1 MTKISLLLILVL
13 ASIGLACKQEK
24 KAAEQR
30 NQEIIEDTLKDI
42 SELTYVDIFYLL
54 HKEEEY
60 GMDVHGD
67 MFGQEAISSISLIN
81 SGSTN
86 CGDAISIT
94 NSHPSNEITAAV
106 RTTFSF
112 PANPANE
119 MFRAY
124 VVKPG
129 ETTPVGHSML
139 CYKGNE
145 YQIDR
150 EIVSAGF
157 TEQE

>member
-1 MTKISLLLILVL
+1 MTKIYLLFILTL
-13 ASIGLACKQEK
+13 ALTCFACKQEK
-24 KAAEQR
+24 KAVEHIDT
-30 NQEIIEDTLKDI
+30 EITEDTLRDI
-42 SELTYVDIFYLL
+42 SELSYIDIFYLL

-67 MFGQEAISSISLIN
+67 MFGQEAIPSVSLIT
-81 SGSTN
+81 SGSAD

-112 PANPANE
+112 PGNPANE

-139 CYKGNE
+139 CYKGTE

-157 TEQE
+157 TEKE